1 MASENA
7 TLTEIERQ
15 QKYLSLL
22 PNDFQFGLFDY
33 SVALE
38 SQRKSGYKTTAAAAR
53 EIVDNAIEA
62 GAKNVDV
69 IFGTSKSRSGQRL
82 VNAVA
87 FIDDGSGMLPEMI
100 RYALC
105 WGGGT
110 HHREDSA
117 HIGKFGFG
125 LPNSSINQT
134 RLVKVYSRISPEQP
148 IWMSSLDIDQFVD
161 AGVASVPASVEANL
175 PDFVTSH
182 LARVGRTFD
191 HGTVVL
197 WEKPDR
203 LTYKRTARLKEH
215 LVDDFAVVYRYYLL
229 NPDTPLDLMVEG
241 VKVEPIDPL
250 FLQRG
255 ARYYEAPSADVES
268 PQGGGARKV
277 NEWFIPVKYS
287 EDDETGE
294 RRLRRVASESE
305 IAKEDPETLA
315 MGTVHVILARLPIG
329 FANEDRDE
337 KKNKTA
343 AYRRLQIRKTRRG
356 MSFVRANREVDTV
369 DVFPKSPQDEAQGMG
384 TWPLLQSFAY
394 HWGFEAKFN
403 PSLDEVFGITN
414 DKQGVRPVEDLWRIF
429 AEEDIDDAARRENR
443 WQNTERDK
451 LNKQKLSEKI
461 DLQDPDI
468 ARPAEASMRDA
479 AVASSS
485 QPVIPDHLRES
496 ARERLDS
503 EIRGRV
509 EVSGESIKEARRGV
523 ERSLEN
529 RPYRIEYFDSI
540 HGPFYEPEWV
550 GGTVTVRIN
559 RSHPFH
565 EVLYHDLLE
574 LPGGARAKEAVDVLL
589 LTLGRSELTV
599 GDPEMSE
606 WYRAQRTRRWSI
618 MLEDALRSLSGKMVE
633 VEDEEAMI
641 PPAAD

>member
-550 GGTVTVRIN
+550 GGTVTVTVRIN

-606 WYRAQRTRRWSI
+606 WYRAQCLPIDVSF
-618 MLEDALRSLSGKMVE
+618 
-633 VEDEEAMI
+633 
-641 PPAAD
+641 